1 MALKVSVWLVSLCV
15 SAAVFMLYTRADFMV
30 GLANQVWGCF

>member
-1 MALKVSVWLVSLCV
+1 MALKVSAWLVSIAA

>member
-1 MALKVSVWLVSLCV
+1 MVLKVSAWLLAVTA
-15 SAAVFMLYTRADFMV
+15 SAAVFMLYTRADFMM

>member
-1 MALKVSVWLVSLCV
+1 MGLKLSAWVLSIGA